1 MAESTKK
8 HKTSPVSV
16 PVAQASAP
24 VEKPSKVRTSVPK
37 MPAIPKRKKAP
48 KLARSEKAYKDMSFI
63 NSTDARLLRIM
74 AEYLYPNAHF
84 KREHVGHTI
93 IFFGSARILSAEDWT
108 VQYNAVQNKLATA
121 KSDKSKHDAQAKL
134 KRLQLLKP
142 YIKHYEDCVE
152 LAQMVTEW
160 SMTLK
165 EEKRFLVCSGG
176 GPGIMEAANRG
187 AFEANGKSIGL
198 NISLPFEQNPNP
210 FITPSLN
217 FEFHYFF
224 MRKYWFSYFARAFV
238 VMPGGFGTMD
248 EFFELLTLVQTRKIK
263 RQLPI
268 ILYGS
273 EFWKKLFDMDFLAQ
287 SGMISPEDI
296 RLFKYADSPQEAFDY
311 LTAELQR
318 IHGL

>member
-1 MAESTKK
+1 MAAKKTPRQTESLSKEE
-8 HKTSPVSV
+8 S
-16 PVAQASAP
+16 VAQKKQ
-24 VEKPSKVRTSVPK
+24 EKALTT
-37 MPAIPKRKKAP
+37 PAFPKRKKAP
-48 KLARSEKAYKDMSFI
+48 KLARGEKAYKDMNFI

-74 AEYLYPNAHF
+74 AEYLYPSAHF
-84 KREHVGHTI
+84 KREHVTNTI
-93 IFFGSARILSAEDWT
+93 IFFGSARILSTEDWT
-108 VQYNAVQNKLATA
+108 NQYNSLQKKLASSKKESAQTEI
-121 KSDKSKHDAQAKL
+121 KSKI

-142 YIKHYEDCVE
+142 YCKHYEDCVE
-152 LAQMVTEW
+152 LAEMVTQW
-160 SMTLK
+160 SLTLK
-165 EEKRFLVCSGG
+165 EEKRFLICSGG

-187 AFEANGKSIGL
+187 AYEANGKSIGL

-210 FITPSLN
+210 FISPELN

-248 EFFELLTLVQTRKIK
+248 EFFELLTLVQTRKIR

-273 EFWKKLFDMDFLAQ
+273 EFWKKLINMDFLAQ

-296 RLFKYADSPQEAFDY
+296 HLFHYADTPQEAFAY
-311 LTAELQR
+311 LQESLAR